1 VKKKRDPGNLKK
13 LFFSTKCLF
22 LWRLSAERKEYL
34 EKVLFEFKRK
44 QETKSTGSSGS
55 SSWSGTAGLLGPA
68 NMEVPR
74 TPTGGFDVFFCWK
87 LKP

>member
-1 VKKKRDPGNLKK
+1 MKKKRDPGNLKK
-13 LFFSTKCLF
+13 SVFSTNF
-22 LWRLSAERKEYL
+22 LCSFGFFLAERKEYL

-74 TPTGGFDVFFCWK
+74 KPTGVTNVFFVGS
-87 LKP
+87 

>member
-1 VKKKRDPGNLKK
+1 MKKKRDPGNLKK

-44 QETKSTGSSGS
+44 QETKGTGSSGS
-55 SSWSGTAGLLGPA
+55 SSWSGPAGLLGPA
-68 NMEVPR
+68 TWKPR
-74 TPTGGFDVFFCWK
+74 KPNGGLPMCFFFGS
-87 LKP
+87 